1 MEPPSL
7 LSALFSQSRCRRTY
21 VQRPERGFLQSQDR
35 TPKPLPD
42 DVNET
47 FFLNLLQRG
56 SSVARERFRP
66 QIEFQLT
73 RIAPKRCD
81 TVRRTDEDLDIGT
94 QPPGLGGQSLDLLA
108 RAGGRRE
115 QHNTLADDRKVPT
128 HSGVPVITEERDAWP
143 AHNTLT

>member
-1 MEPPSL
+1 MTRAAASGAPFQPVL
-7 LSALFSQSRCRRTY
+7 KN
-21 VQRPERGFLQSQDR
+21 LQSPFTR
-35 TPKPLPD
+35 PATRSP
-42 DVNET
+42 
-47 FFLNLLQRG
+47 G
-56 SSVARERFRP
+56 SRFRP
-66 QIEFQLT
+66 KIEFQL
-73 RIAPKRCD
+73 RCD